1 MRSGRV
7 SSPHDH
13 SQAQNRIKSQ
23 AQGRITAPNKL
34 SISICQNFSPSAS
47 RFQLRNCWSH
57 RFWTA
62 VVCSFFFKLYLLQ
75 FFRLPA
81 ETGVYLC
88 YIPPA
93 RREILFRNLRTK
105 KTLIAQK
112 NTIWI
117 ENESQRHKMNR
128 KSVVREL
135 TRGTRNSNENSRVFL
150 DIGF

>member
-34 SISICQNFSPSAS
+34 SISSVKTS
-47 RFQLRNCWSH
+47 RRVLQDFNYGIVGLTVFGQQL
-57 RFWTA
+57 F
-62 VVCSFFFKLYLLQ
+62 VVFFKLYLLQ

-93 RREILFRNLRTK
+93 RRGILFRNLRTK
-105 KTLIAQK
+105 ETLIAQK

-117 ENESQRHKMNR
+117 ENESQRAKMNR